1 MFHEWTS
8 AVLPALHE
16 RLTLALNHV
25 LAGEPRACSKLA
37 PHAGKLVELRP
48 TGTPWPGLPAL
59 PPARWR
65 ISAAGLLEA
74 MAPDEGGPAA
84 LVLGLPMD
92 SPLAA
97 AQRML
102 AGQAPQVGI
111 EGDAQLAADAGWL
124 IENLRWDFAGDL
136 ERWVGP
142 AVAHELERG
151 ARAVADALR
160 GLAARAAGAARQ

>member
-8 AVLPALHE
+8 AVAPALHE
-16 RLTLALNHV
+16 RFTLALNHV
-25 LAGEPRACSKLA
+25 LVGEPRACARLA

-48 TGTPWPGLPAL
+48 SGSPLPGLPEL

-65 ISAAGLLEA
+65 ISAAGLLEPL
-74 MAPDEGGPAA
+74 APTEGGPAA

-92 SPLAA
+92 APLAA
-97 AQRML
+97 AQRL
-102 AGQAPQVGI
+102 FSGQAPQVSI

-124 IENLRWDFAGDL
+124 IENLRWDMAGDL

-142 AVAHELERG
+142 AVAHELERAG
-151 ARAVADALR
+151 RAVAAALR
-160 GLAARAAGAARQ
+160 GLAARAAGASRQ